1 MIFNIP
7 AQFTNQFFLS
17 VVMNLMQ
24 VFVAYTLT
32 LYLFQKERMS
42 LLRIIITTA
51 FFYLTSILLFLTVLG
66 AFYALYLKY
75 LFALVLIFFVASV
88 YFYWLFVKK
97 KARLMSLKKT
107 LYFPN
112 EAKNVFFWAFIGVIL
127 FVVLVKY
134 FVASLQIVTE
144 SDSLVYHMPFVARW
158 FQLGHTWE
166 PYFTAYAGPLGYYPS
181 NYELFLM
188 WFVMPFHSDV
198 LVNLVNFF
206 LYPFF
211 FILFYLVLR
220 QFSVRSDLSLLMT
233 FVGTCIPVI
242 LRQLGMPQNDLFF
255 MLFFLYSIYFW
266 FSFLRH
272 QKGLYLGLLGL
283 SLGVFFGTKYTGVPG
298 ALPLFIFSLVSVVYV
313 SFRKKHVFNTLI
325 RYLPLFVILFLVGG
339 SFWYLRNFI
348 NTGNPFFPIDVSFLG
363 LKLFD
368 GYNGLTDKVFE
379 QALISHIGEPGLLT
393 KLVDAFA
400 LSAGFISLVIP
411 LFFAVAVGITFTLI
425 RKSYQ
430 GVKAAQKSLIHFLF
444 FIILIPVYLWIY
456 IHAPYTYI
464 HIYPNVRYALPAILL
479 GMLMLGKIATYKKI
493 FFRPIVF
500 FFLASFFSYIFFIL
514 PFQSRFLGHTN
525 DYVWF
530 DVKLVFEYPELFLL
544 LLGAFFA
551 FCSVLIC
558 LFRQKWLTMS
568 LAVLL
573 MLSFLVPFSYE
584 SSRVRIERGYDDE
597 FLRGEQAS
605 NVLNAFEWVDEHLP
619 DDAKI
624 AYTSVG
630 SHYHLFGKN
639 FSREVSYVNINSC
652 AHCLYHDF
660 SKAENSIMTNPSF
673 TDWMKNLQDQ
683 NKQYLIVGWKYFEED
698 PFELKWAKEHPEH
711 FEPLFSQGTTH
722 IFKIYYEPRQIN

>member
-1 MIFNIP
+1 MSFNIP
-7 AQFTNQFFLS
+7 AQFLNQFFLS
-17 VVMNLMQ
+17 VAMNLMQ
-24 VFVAYTLT
+24 IFVAYTLT

-51 FFYLTSILLFLTVLG
+51 FFYLTSILVFLTFLG
-66 AFYALYLKY
+66 AFYILYLKY
-75 LFALVLIFFVASV
+75 LFLLVLLFFIASL
-88 YFYWLFVKK
+88 YFYWLFMKK
-97 KARLMSLKKT
+97 KARLMTLKKR

-158 FQLGHTWE
+158 FQLGHIWE

-220 QFSVRSDLSLLMT
+220 QFSVRSDLALLMT
-233 FVGTCIPVI
+233 FVGTCIPVL

-283 SLGVFFGTKYTGVPG
+283 ALGVFFGTKYTGVPG
-298 ALPLFIFSLVSVVYV
+298 ALPLFIFSLASVFYV
-313 SFRKKHVFNTLI
+313 SFKAKNALKALVK
-325 RYLPLFVILFLVGG
+325 YLPLFVLLFLVGG
-339 SFWYLRNFI
+339 AFWYLRNFI
-348 NTGNPFFPIDVSFLG
+348 NTGNPFFPIDVHVLG
-363 LKLFD
+363 FTLFD
-368 GYNGLTDKVFE
+368 GYKGLTEKVFE
-379 QALISHIGEPGLLT
+379 EALVSHIGEVGLLT

-400 LSAGFISLVIP
+400 LSAGFISLIIP
-411 LFFAVAVGITFTLI
+411 LFFVIALGITLVLI
-425 RKSYQ
+425 YKSYKKN
-430 GVKAAQKSLIHFLF
+430 KAAQKSLIHFLF
-444 FIILIPVYLWIY
+444 FIILIPVYVWIY
-456 IHAPYTYI
+456 VHAPYTYI

-479 GMLMLGKIATYKKI
+479 GMLMLGKIATFHKV

-514 PFQSRFLGHTN
+514 PFQSRFLSHTN

-530 DVKLVFEYPELFLL
+530 DVKLVFENPDLFLML
-544 LLGAFFA
+544 VGAFFG

-558 LFRQKWLTMS
+558 LFKRKWLTMVAAI
-568 LAVLL
+568 LV
-573 MLSFLVPFSYE
+573 MLVFLVPFSYR
-584 SSRVRIERGYDDE
+584 SSVVRVQRGYNDE

-619 DDAKI
+619 DNAKI

-630 SHYHLFGKN
+630 SHYHLFGKD
-639 FSREVSYVNINSC
+639 FSREVSYVNINNCSY
-652 AHCLYHDF
+652 CLYHDF
-660 SKAENSIMTNPSF
+660 SKAENSIMTNPDF
-673 TDWMKNLQDQ
+673 NAWMSNLKEQG
-683 NKQYLIVGWKYFEED
+683 KEYLIVGWKYFEDD
-698 PFELKWAKEHPEH
+698 PFELKWAKGHPEN

-722 IFKIYYEPRQIN
+722 IFKIHYEAR